1 MERIIRLNSI
11 FCIFIL
17 ASCQTNKDAD
27 VFDWTHPNKMPT
39 YVDIDLRE
47 LDLVNPPP
55 LPNIELPSLADV
67 PADPPTSQPNFTPPP
82 PPLNFTI
89 NFGD

>member
-1 MERIIRLNSI
+1 MARIIRLNSI

-17 ASCQTNKDAD
+17 TSCHSNKEAD
-27 VFDWTHPNKMPT
+27 VFDWSHPNKMPT
-39 YVDIDLRE
+39 YVDIDLGE
-47 LDLVNPPP
+47 VDLVNPPP

-82 PPLNFTI
+82 LPLNFTI